1 LKDKEE
7 LGYRYN
13 KKNKLKIME
22 NQTPGTNNYSLNGTT
37 SNGTNANNTITLGQ
51 NYYSYPNGYTYYYV
65 PQYPFGYYPSYPTY
79 PSYPYQPMV
88 PIQNN
93 PPVIINTP
101 LNTHTI
107 TRSALNKQPQ
117 VHITAGKSRTKL
129 FGSNVYMPDNTDF
142 EIELFNPSNE
152 TLGVKFKMN
161 GKYISESMLV
171 LYPGK
176 HMFLDRYLNEN
187 KKFKY
192 ITYTVDDNAES
203 KEAIAENGNIQVEF
217 YREVWLTGI
226 TNSAMKTTTVQNSN
240 ILNGSCTTNLANIP
254 STNTFYCSSLNN
266 VNQNIGSTLT
276 TATSYG
282 LADNNSLD
290 VNFNQDWLS
299 NEVTKEFKELETG
312 MIAKGEKSDT
322 EFNDVDINFE
332 ALSVAKFNFKILPL
346 SQKPIEPKDLVVYC
360 SNLKCKRKA
369 KKDDKFCSGCGTK
382 L

>member
-1 LKDKEE
+1 
-7 LGYRYN
+7 
-13 KKNKLKIME
+13 ME
-22 NQTPGTNNYSLNGTT
+22 NQTPGTNNHSLNGTT
-37 SNGTNANNTITLGQ
+37 SNGTNANNTLTIGQ

-79 PSYPYQPMV
+79 PSYPYQPLI

-101 LNTHTI
+101 LTNTRTI

-142 EIELFNPSNE
+142 EIELFNPSDE

-192 ITYTVDDNAES
+192 VTYTVDDNAES

-217 YREVWLTGI
+217 YREVWKTGLALNSLPISGTINCANSGNTLT
-226 TNSAMKTTTVQNSN
+226 
-240 ILNGSCTTNLANIP
+240 LNGSCTTSAANFGNA
-254 STNTFYCSSLNN
+254 STNTYYCASSNN
-266 VNQNIGSTLT
+266 VGSTF
-276 TATSYG
+276 TSSV
-282 LADNNSLD
+282 NNLYDFNASKLD
-290 VNFNQDWLS
+290 EPTLDWLS
-299 NEVTKEFKELETG
+299 DEVKKEFNELETG

-332 ALSVAKFNFKILPL
+332 TLSVAKFNFKILPL
-346 SQKPIEPKDLVVYC
+346 SQKPIEPKDLAVYC